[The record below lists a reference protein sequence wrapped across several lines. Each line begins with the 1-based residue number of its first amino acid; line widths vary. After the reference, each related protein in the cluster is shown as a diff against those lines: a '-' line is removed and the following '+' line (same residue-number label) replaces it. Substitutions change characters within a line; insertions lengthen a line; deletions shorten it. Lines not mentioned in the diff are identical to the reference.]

1 MLLAPCRAMYRQSSS
16 FVFKKETP
24 RDTFLLI
31 PYMEWQCDPCFYY
44 VHPSALDTYGTTT
57 TTTTTKKKTV
67 RC

>member
-31 PYMEWQCDPCFYY
+31 PYMEWQCDPWFYY
-44 VHPSALDTYGTTT
+44 VHPSALDTYGT
-57 TTTTTKKKTV
+57 KKNQ
-67 RC
+67 